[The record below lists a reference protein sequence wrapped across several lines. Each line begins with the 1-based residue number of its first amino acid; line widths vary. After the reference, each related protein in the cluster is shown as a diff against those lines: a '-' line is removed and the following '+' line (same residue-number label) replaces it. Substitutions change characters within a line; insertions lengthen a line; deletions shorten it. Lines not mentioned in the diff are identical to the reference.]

1 MLLRLDPSR
10 GKTEFQEAER
20 GLGSRR
26 LDARIRHLI
35 VDEYQDVNPIQECI
49 VKPLHDLAAQLCVVG
64 DDDQTIYQWRGSDIK
79 NIRRLVAIG
88 RPLMRVQSL
97 GVPRHHHSADV
108 FSALATAFCAA

>member
-1 MLLRLDPSR
+1 MVEAVRAIAQNKALQKRL
-10 GKTEFQEAER
+10 A
-20 GLGSRR
+20 
-26 LDARIRHLI
+26 ARIRHVI

-49 VKPLHDLAAQLCVVG
+49 VKLLHDLGAQLCVVG
-64 DDDQTIYQWRGSDIK
+64 DDDQTIYQWRGSEIK

-97 GVPRHHHSADV
+97 GFPATTISADL